1 MDDARESREEKHFFG
16 RGLIAA
22 PVDSMYTPNT
32 ISGTDRHLFLSQI
45 FFFLFLLVVVGFAG
59 SIRLNRRMSLDEQ

>member
-1 MDDARESREEKHFFG
+1 MDDARESREEKHFLFG

-45 FFFLFLLVVVGFAG
+45 FFFISSCCGRFCGQHPTEPQNVFG
-59 SIRLNRRMSLDEQ
+59 